1 MEKNLKIGIVGAG
14 IQGISNALFL
24 QKKGFDVTIF
34 DRDEPGSPA
43 ASYGNAGHFS
53 PYASVPIN
61 RPDVLTD
68 VPAMLLS
75 STGPLA
81 LKWNYVPKMLP
92 WFLQFI
98 RNCTTKRMM
107 HTAKNMHQIL
117 DLALPVYDELF
128 DEIELGGLVKKKG
141 ILYIWNDQNLK
152 SRKLEINVRD
162 ELGVDQQEVTAKEIH
177 DLEPNIKPIYHGGVY
192 YQYGRHARNPKKI
205 LLKLY
210 DLFLKKGGK
219 FLKMNIKDINFNDEK
234 PVIKAETQ
242 SFLFDKIVIACGSF
256 SKKLTDNL
264 DEKIHLDTER
274 GYNVHFKDCDHLL
287 SRPVIFQN
295 RGFGITPMEQGLG
308 VVGTVEFGGL
318 NNPLSKS
325 RVKNLINNAKYMM
338 GDLPEHEDE
347 WLGFRPTLPD
357 YLPVIGPSKKYKNV
371 KVFIEHQPL
380 GTGGALISN
389 INKLDNKFIFLN
401 GDSFFDINLQKEI
414 ILKNTNNHN
423 TLFLV
428 RNNKYK

>member
-24 QKKGFDVTIF
+24 QKKGFKVTIF

-61 RPDVLTD
+61 RPDVLSD

-81 LKWNYVPKMLP
+81 LKWNYVPKMVP
-92 WFLQFI
+92 WFLKFI
-98 RNCTTKRMM
+98 RNCTTKKMM

-117 DLALPVYDELF
+117 DLALPAYDELF
-128 DEIELGGLVKKKG
+128 DEIELGGLVEKKG

-152 SRKLEINVRD
+152 SRELEINVRN
-162 ELGVDQQEVTAKEIH
+162 ELGVDQQEVTPKEIH

-219 FLKMNIKDINFNDEK
+219 FLKMNIKDINFDDEK

-264 DEKIHLDTER
+264 DEKIPLDTER
-274 GYNVHFKDCDHLL
+274 GYHVHFKDCDHLL

-295 RGFGITPMEQGLG
+295 RGFGITPMEQGLR

-318 NNPLSKS
+318 DNPVSKS

-371 KVFIEHQPL
+371 FYCFGHHHL
-380 GTGGALISN
+380 GWTLGPISG
-389 INKLDNKFIFLN
+389 K
-401 GDSFFDINLQKEI
+401 I
-414 ILKNTNNHN
+414 ISGMIAEENTNLDLKPYSSLRFN
-423 TLFLV
+423 
-428 RNNKYK
+428 